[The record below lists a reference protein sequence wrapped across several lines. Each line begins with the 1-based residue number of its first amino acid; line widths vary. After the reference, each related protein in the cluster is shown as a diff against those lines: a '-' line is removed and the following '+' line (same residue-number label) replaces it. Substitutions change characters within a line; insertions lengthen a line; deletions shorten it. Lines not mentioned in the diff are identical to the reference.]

1 MSLLAFLYEELRK
14 KQEEL
19 KRLQTC
25 QASLQECQEEFLLN
39 EPLCLE
45 PKLSAHTWHGN
56 LARKFDLIREEEILS
71 NYRNLENNQLN
82 QAFST
87 LSNKIQDVQNEIA
100 ALEVAIQNEIARMRA
115 ESERRQN
122 HE

>member
-1 MSLLAFLYEELRK
+1 MS
-14 KQEEL
+14 
-19 KRLQTC
+19 
-25 QASLQECQEEFLLN
+25 N

-45 PKLSAHTWHGN
+45 PKLSTYTWHGN
-56 LARKFDLIREEEILS
+56 LAKKFDLIREEEILP
-71 NYRNLENNQLN
+71 NYQNLENNQMN
-82 QAFST
+82 QAFSV

-100 ALEVAIQNEIARMRA
+100 ALEVAIQNEMARMRV